1 MPNHNIGQIDH
12 WISEYPTLKR
22 HILRNA
28 GMFMRLEP
36 PRGWGVSD
44 EQWMEIVQRI
54 QSAE

>member
-12 WISEYPTLKR
+12 WISEYPSLKR
-22 HILRNA
+22 HIMRNA

-44 EQWMEIVQRI
+44 EEWTEIVQRI
-54 QSAE
+54 QSAG